1 MLVLTD
7 LLQFVNLSVTV
18 YIKSSKFALILSQK
32 FEKVELGMAFMA
44 GFAAQVFRAKHLQ
57 KAGFASATSLPSATT
72 TTSTSFF
79 TSLFTLLLG
88 ITIALGGLTAPGA
101 AEAKPVQKKSKRA
114 HASKAVAG
122 HHARVGHAVA
132 KVRYVKTRSGKLV
145 KVRSVVFREPIRIAP
160 PSFGQLAGLHG
171 VNDPL
176 DLKSSVALVMD
187 QQTNEVLFSK
197 NAEAVLPIA
206 SITKL
211 MTAMVVL
218 DGRQSLDDILEISD
232 AEIDTEKN
240 TRSRLTIGTALSRSE
255 MLHLALMSS
264 ENRAAHVLG
273 RTYNGGTE
281 AFVRAMNAKA
291 AALGMNDSRFA
302 DPTGLSNS
310 NRSSA
315 RDLAKLVQAAHSYPI
330 IRRYSTDIETQVA
343 NSSGRVLSFNNTNR
357 LVKNPDWQIGLQKT
371 GFISEAGQ
379 CLVMQAFVGG
389 RSVIMVF
396 LDSFGKL
403 SRIGDASRVRKWLED
418 SKVTLSQ
425 TPAPVPVQTQTQ
437 LPAPTQTLELAV
449 KPRA

>member
-1 MLVLTD
+1 MELMAVLF
-7 LLQFVNLSVTV
+7 LAISLP
-18 YIKSSKFALILSQK
+18 I
-32 FEKVELGMAFMA
+32 
-44 GFAAQVFRAKHLQ
+44 FRARKQNLKQ
-57 KAGFASATSLPSATT
+57 LGSASPTSSLSSSSSRSYFPSFV
-72 TTSTSFF
+72 SFF
-79 TSLFTLLLG
+79 LSITL
-88 ITIALGGLTAPGA
+88 ALVGLTATDIA
-101 AEAKPVQKKSKRA
+101 QAKPAQKKSKKAQSGKAKAGRHA
-114 HASKAVAG
+114 HAANGVKVT
-122 HHARVGHAVA
+122 
-132 KVRYVKTRSGKLV
+132 KVRYVKTRSGKLM
-145 KVRSVVFREPIRIAP
+145 KVRSVVFREPIRPAL
-160 PSFGQLAGLHG
+160 PSFGQLAGLHATS
-171 VNDPL
+171 DPL
-176 DLKSSVALVMD
+176 ELKSGVALVMD
-187 QQTNEVLFSK
+187 QHTNEVLFSK

-218 DGRQSLDDILEISD
+218 DGRQSLDDIIEISD

-264 ENRAAHVLG
+264 ENRAAHSLG
-273 RTYNGGTE
+273 RSYAGGTE

-291 AALGMNDSRFA
+291 AVLGMNDSRFA

-330 IRRYSTDIETQVA
+330 IRRYSTDVETQVA
-343 NSSGRVLSFNNTNR
+343 NSTGRVLNFNNTNR

-418 SKVTLSQ
+418 SKLTLNNA
-425 TPAPVPVQTQTQ
+425 PAPLAKPIPTTIPTPVPAQIQTLIHT
-437 LPAPTQTLELAV
+437 PTQTSELAA
-449 KPRA
+449 KPQV

>member
-1 MLVLTD
+1 MAVLF
-7 LLQFVNLSVTV
+7 LAISLP
-18 YIKSSKFALILSQK
+18 I
-32 FEKVELGMAFMA
+32 
-44 GFAAQVFRAKHLQ
+44 FRARNQNLKQL
-57 KAGFASATSLPSATT
+57 GSASPTSSLSPS
-72 TTSTSFF
+72 SSRSYFPSFLSFF
-79 TSLFTLLLG
+79 LSITLA
-88 ITIALGGLTAPGA
+88 IVGLTATDVA
-101 AEAKPVQKKSKRA
+101 QAKPAQKKSKKAQASKTGKAKVGRHA
-114 HASKAVAG
+114 HAANGVKVT
-122 HHARVGHAVA
+122 
-132 KVRYVKTRSGKLV
+132 KVRYVKTRSGKLM
-145 KVRSVVFREPIRIAP
+145 KVRSVMFREPIRPAL
-160 PSFGQLAGLHG
+160 PSFGQLAGLHATS
-171 VNDPL
+171 DPL
-176 DLKSSVALVMD
+176 ELKSGVALVMD
-187 QQTNEVLFSK
+187 QHTNEVLFSK

-218 DGRQSLDDILEISD
+218 DGRQSLDDIIEISD

-264 ENRAAHVLG
+264 ENRAAHSLG
-273 RTYNGGTE
+273 RSYAGGTE

-291 AALGMNDSRFA
+291 ALLGMNDSRFA

-315 RDLAKLVQAAHSYPI
+315 RDLAKLVHAAHSYPI
-330 IRRYSTDIETQVA
+330 IRRYSTDVETQVA
-343 NSSGRVLSFNNTNR
+343 NSTGRVLNFNNTNR

-418 SKVTLSQ
+418 SKLTLNQAPAPLATPISTAIP
-425 TPAPVPVQTQTQ
+425 TPATPVPAQIQTLIHT
-437 LPAPTQTLELAV
+437 PTQTSELAI
-449 KPRA
+449 KPQV